1 MKLEFTLIET
11 LCLAVLLLLFGY
23 YIRRKVKVLD
33 RFCIPAPVIGGL
45 LFSILVMILKEAD
58 IATIKLDV
66 SLQSS
71 FMLAFFT
78 TVGLGASFSLVKQ
91 GGKLLIV
98 YWLLC
103 GFVAIFQNVIG
114 VSLAK
119 LMDIHPLLGVMAGA
133 VSMEGGHGAAGA
145 FGPTVESLGVPA
157 ATTVGIAAAT
167 FGLIFGSL
175 IGGPV
180 SRYLITKHGL
190 KPQVSNEEIASFE
203 AAAGI
208 DKSESDLT
216 ATRFFTHIALIT
228 FCMSM
233 GVIISKAFSQVTS
246 FVLPEYVGAMF
257 LAVIIRNINDRFGF
271 MKFNLNCVNLIGD
284 ISLGIFLSMAL
295 MNLKIW
301 EVFSLA
307 VPLFVILIF
316 QVLFIVLYGIFVA
329 FRLLGKNYDAAVM
342 VGGLAG
348 HGLGGTPNAMA
359 NMGAITERFGE
370 SKRAFL
376 IVPVVG
382 AFLIDLF
389 GIPSIITFINLFK

>member
-1 MKLEFTLIET
+1 MKLEFSLIET
-11 LCLAVLLLLFGY
+11 LFLSVLLLLFGY
-23 YIRRKVKVLD
+23 FIRKKIKFLH

-45 LFSILVMILKEAD
+45 LFSIFVMVLKELNVG
-58 IATIKLDV
+58 TITLDV

-78 TVGLGASFSLVKQ
+78 TVGLGASFSLVRQ

-114 VSLAK
+114 VSLAQV
-119 LMDIHPLLGVMAGA
+119 LGIHPLLGVMAGA

-145 FGPTVESLGVPA
+145 FGPTVEELGVQA
-157 ATTVGIAAAT
+157 ATTIGFAAAT

-180 SRYLITKHGL
+180 SRYLINKYDL
-190 KPQVSNEEIASFE
+190 KPETSNEEIKTFE
-203 AAAGI
+203 AVVGMNKH
-208 DKSESDLT
+208 DEPLT
-216 ATRFFTHIALIT
+216 SHRIFTHICLIT
-228 FCMSM
+228 FCMCL
-233 GVIISKAFSQVTS
+233 GVIISKSFAQITS

-257 LAVIIRNINDRFGF
+257 LAVIIRNLNDRFHV
-271 MKFNLNCVNLIGD
+271 MKFDLKCVNLIGD
-284 ISLGIFLSMAL
+284 VSLGIFLSMAL

-301 EVFSLA
+301 EIFDLA
-307 VPLFVILIF
+307 VPLFVILVF
-316 QVLFIVLYGIFVA
+316 QVLFIILYGIFVV
-329 FRLLGKNYDAAVM
+329 FRLLGKDYDAAVM
-342 VGGLAG
+342 VGGLSG
-348 HGLGGTPNAMA
+348 HALGGTPNAMA
-359 NMGAITERFGE
+359 NMGAITERYGE

-389 GIPSIITFINLFK
+389 GIPSIISFINFFK